1 VKYFI
6 AAIQYSEPNPEKDTI
21 KKVRKKVLVRAESV
35 TEVEIKCQGWFVA
48 NWQDPIV
55 KSVTETPIQEVHTQ
69 GDSEAYWSVKVMF
82 EDTDS
87 GKWTPHVVAANG
99 GTIEIVLPRV
109 KKLHSMGEIEEIKK
123 LKIEFDTDL
132 LN

>member
-6 AAIQYSEPNPEKDTI
+6 AAIQYSEPVPEKDTI

-35 TEVEIKCQGWFVA
+35 TEVEIKCQNWFVA

-55 KSVTETPIQEVHTQ
+55 KSVAETSIQDVHTQ
-69 GDSEAYWSVKVMF
+69 GDSEAYWQVKVMF

-87 GKWTPHVVAANG
+87 GKWTPHIVAANG

-109 KKLHSMGEIEEIKK
+109 KKLHQMGEIEEIKK

-132 LN
+132 MN